1 MLKSVGD
8 SVLKSALIMT
18 IIASASGAWCLSAM
32 ATAAQ
37 AAEQAA
43 EENSATLEEVIVTAR
58 KRAENLQK
66 IPESMSV
73 FSNVQLERSNVVTMR
88 NFVDMTPNMIIRET
102 FRSNETFLTMR
113 GIASAQGALPPVA
126 VVIDGVQVG
135 ANEFINQDLLD
146 IERIEVLRGPQ
157 GALYGQGAIAGAI
170 NIVTRAP
177 TNELESYFKA
187 TYGNANSYRF
197 AGSLSGPIVTDKLF
211 ARVSGY
217 YKNTDGLIK
226 NRFGKRISFDEEYS
240 VRGRLLY
247 QGERLTAAFRASHTN
262 GDGSCCTLDRIRRDS
277 NGNPIGVDN
286 VTNPGASSNI
296 IGTEDTTF
304 NDVSLKLDYN
314 YDGATF
320 TSVTGYAFAK
330 QAIYADLDYTS
341 APIQIQDVSWNN
353 KVLNQEVR
361 LTSSDDSRF
370 RWILGGFFQHRREI
384 FDVKVLGDQMAE
396 PLPVLFAF
404 INEIHSRQWAVFGQA
419 DYDLTDKFQLTAA
432 LRYDHDKQDFENLL
446 VDGTFRDAA
455 FHQLQPKLQL
465 SYDWTENVM
474 AYATW
479 SKGFRTGGFDQ
490 NQAFKNEVATNYE
503 IGVKTTLLNG
513 RMTANASVFHIDYA
527 NQQLSFVVVD
537 PTNAA
542 NTLRGV
548 LNVPATDIDG
558 LELEIAAHP
567 TDDLDVSIGVG
578 IANTS
583 ITSVDLTSPY
593 ASPSAVGK
601 QSPLAPPF
609 TYNSAI
615 TYTYPLSGAM
625 KLLLNGSYRRRGGY
639 YFDLNN
645 TIKTGTKNFFG
656 GKIALEGESWSVGVW
671 GKNLTNSRAATRV
684 AITGSDLRTPNQ
696 PRSYGVEVSFRF

>member
-1 MLKSVGD
+1 
-8 SVLKSALIMT
+8 
-18 IIASASGAWCLSAM
+18 
-32 ATAAQ
+32 
-37 AAEQAA
+37 
-43 EENSATLEEVIVTAR
+43 
-58 KRAENLQK
+58 
-66 IPESMSV
+66 
-73 FSNVQLERSNVVTMR
+73 
-88 NFVDMTPNMIIRET
+88 
-102 FRSNETFLTMR
+102 
-113 GIASAQGALPPVA
+113 
-126 VVIDGVQVG
+126 
-135 ANEFINQDLLD
+135 
-146 IERIEVLRGPQ
+146 
-157 GALYGQGAIAGAI
+157 
-170 NIVTRAP
+170 
-177 TNELESYFKA
+177 
-187 TYGNANSYRF
+187 
-197 AGSLSGPIVTDKLF
+197 
-211 ARVSGY
+211 
-217 YKNTDGLIK
+217 
-226 NRFGKRISFDEEYS
+226 
-240 VRGRLLY
+240 
-247 QGERLTAAFRASHTN
+247 
-262 GDGSCCTLDRIRRDS
+262 
-277 NGNPIGVDN
+277 
-286 VTNPGASSNI
+286 
-296 IGTEDTTF
+296 
-304 NDVSLKLDYN
+304 
-314 YDGATF
+314 
-320 TSVTGYAFAK
+320 
-330 QAIYADLDYTS
+330 
-341 APIQIQDVSWNN
+341 
-353 KVLNQEVR
+353 
-361 LTSSDDSRF
+361 
-370 RWILGGFFQHRREI
+370 
-384 FDVKVLGDQMAE
+384 
-396 PLPVLFAF
+396 
-404 INEIHSRQWAVFGQA
+404 VFGQA